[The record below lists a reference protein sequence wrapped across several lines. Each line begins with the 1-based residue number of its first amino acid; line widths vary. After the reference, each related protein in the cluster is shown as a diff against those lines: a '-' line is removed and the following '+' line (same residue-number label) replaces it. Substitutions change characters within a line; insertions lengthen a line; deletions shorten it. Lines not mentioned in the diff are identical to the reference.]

1 MRSGRVRG
9 AEGVGASGGRPLRP
23 NLRQRDPLVPSPE
36 PVVAED
42 AEQVECGHLFPR
54 RLADELT
61 AAADGLSS
69 RGPVDPRADAL
80 AYPER
85 QPLLPPED
93 DPSVPHPEDCPRDGS
108 EQHGVGQS
116 TPVDAPARPVE
127 AVAQGE
133 EHDHQPLAQLRQGK
147 KQRGRAPRK
156 GAQEK
161 TMAQEKTRD
170 RSVRQGE
177 GIIAKQGRRGW
188 RGAGGRSA
196 TKRMCAVRE
205 VRVAAAHQREHD
217 VDASPQD
224 VFVLLTPAW

>member
-1 MRSGRVRG
+1 MK
-9 AEGVGASGGRPLRP
+9 
-23 NLRQRDPLVPSPE
+23 
-36 PVVAED
+36 
-42 AEQVECGHLFPR
+42 CGHLFPR

-69 RGPVDPRADAL
+69 RGPVDRRADAL

-93 DPSVPHPEDCPRDGS
+93 DASVPHPEDCPRDGS

-161 TMAQEKTRD
+161 TMAQEKRHGTAASGKGRASS
-170 RSVRQGE
+170 RS
-177 GIIAKQGRRGW
+177 
-188 RGAGGRSA
+188 RGAGDGEELGDGA
-196 TKRMCAVRE
+196 P
-205 VRVAAAHQREHD
+205 QREC
-217 VDASPQD
+217 AP
-224 VFVLLTPAW
+224 